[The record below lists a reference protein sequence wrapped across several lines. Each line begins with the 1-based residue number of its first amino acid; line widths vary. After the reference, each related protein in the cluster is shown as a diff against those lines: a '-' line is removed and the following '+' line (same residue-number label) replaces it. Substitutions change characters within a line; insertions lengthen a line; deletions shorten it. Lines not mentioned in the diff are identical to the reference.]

1 MKQTIIVGVTS
12 SIATYKSVQLVSDL
26 LKKGYDVEVIMSK
39 NATQFVTPL
48 TFSSLTKH
56 KTYVETFDRE
66 VDYSVEHISLAK
78 RASAF
83 IIAPATANVIAKVA
97 HGICDDMLT
106 TTFLASHCP
115 KLIAP
120 AMNTQMLNNLI
131 TKDNIAK
138 CKQYGM
144 SIVNSECGLLACG
157 DIGDGKLATIP
168 HLIEAL
174 EEALT
179 IDKPLLNKKV
189 CISAGPTR
197 EELDPVRY
205 ISNYSSGKMGYALA
219 RTARNM
225 GADVTLVSGPSE
237 LDAPYGVHMIPVHTT
252 KEMFDAC
259 DQVFDTTDYFISAA
273 APADFK
279 ALKKEV
285 HKIKKDKNTNFT
297 TIELEK
303 NIDILKTLGSRKTTQ
318 KICGFAAET
327 NNVLLHAIN
336 KYKDKNCDILV
347 MNDVSKPGAGFNVDT
362 NIISILSS
370 TGKVDYDIMSK
381 KELSTIILNSLI
393 NS

>member
-66 VDYSVEHISLAK
+66 IDYSVEHISLAK
-78 RASAF
+78 KASAF

-106 TTFLASHCP
+106 TTFLASNCP

-120 AMNTQMLNNLI
+120 AMNTQMLNNPI
-131 TKDNIAK
+131 TQDNIK
-138 CKQYGM
+138 TCINYGM
-144 SIVNSECGLLACG
+144 QIVESETGLLACG
-157 DIGDGKLATIP
+157 DRGNGKLASIP
-168 HLIEAL
+168 TMIEAI
-174 EEALT
+174 EEALF
-179 IDKPLLNKKV
+179 IDKPLHNKHV

-197 EELDPVRY
+197 EEVDPVRY

-219 RTARNM
+219 RAARNM
-225 GADVTLVSGPSE
+225 GAHVTLISGPTS
-237 LDAPYGVHMIPVHTT
+237 LIAPYHIEKVDVITT
-252 KEMFDAC
+252 DDMYNACNDIFDE
-259 DQVFDTTDYFISAA
+259 VDYFISAA

-279 ALKKEV
+279 AMHKSNT
-285 HKIKKDKNTNFT
+285 KIKKTNDINIQ
-297 TIELEK
+297 IEFDK
-303 NIDILKTLGSRKTTQ
+303 NIDIIKTLGARKTTQ

-327 NNVLLHAIN
+327 NNVLENASI
-336 KYKDKNCDILV
+336 KFKDKYCDILV
-347 MNDVSKPGAGFNVDT
+347 MNDVSKEGAGFNVDT
-362 NIISILSS
+362 NIISILSEN
-370 TGKVDYDIMSK
+370 GKTDYNLMN
-381 KELSTIILNSLI
+381 KEELAYIILNALI
-393 NS
+393 QS